1 MKTKTNFIFLNKKKS
16 LIPLIGIIILLFSS
30 CVDQEV
36 LRSERAILKSQ
47 NELNGND
54 SEASGG
60 SNPSLDDPSAPFDG
74 NIDTGSN
81 IADGFAFGRAD
92 LRHFVDPFDG
102 TYKTKITVPKN
113 LAGLLY
119 ISGINV
125 SGLSERLIRVR
136 FNFGR
141 EYEPIDVPATV
152 GRAPGIT
159 PQTDI
164 EVLILDM
171 SSQPFNRI
179 RLMYDL
185 FDYTN
190 YDGDSN
196 GTEVISDSLVPS
208 NAKSTNLYCRG
219 LFLEHD
225 PTFEDVS
232 GGTGKCDA
240 SSDTCLY
247 AYAKISDS
255 HLYNSSGYTTTPT
268 VPQIDHSGSVYTS
281 DSTYDGL
288 RCLPDTDGIDDLKL
302 VLNSSN
308 IGDNTTLGIGDTV
321 TFTDGSTMTFNGPFR
336 TYNFTN
342 WEITGD
348 AIFSSIDNAG
358 DIPKGLFQKY
368 ITTQEAA
375 NGFRSFLYPRFG
387 KMELSKDTEYVGL
400 SSTALSTAT
409 RSPIKKMISSGETDY
424 MDGCNLR
431 ISNYD
436 PYTNE
441 GLSSCN
447 VTATIEVISLDPETG
462 AQTKILKTPN
472 KSLKLQIIRPS
483 LVDYAGREVLFE
495 ALKTCQN
502 SKDCKSDEC
511 CFNQRCWSKRIVTQ
525 CKENVTDQGNLP
537 VGATCGSDFQCSSL
551 CCSGSTKVCAPHVN
565 NFTDKYKVLC
575 SKSPGQTCVAQEWCQ
590 KVDLRKC
597 LVVKTGISVT
607 GKQECGLRCY
617 NVPTFAECRD
627 GVCVPP
633 QPYAI
638 PAFDPLD
645 PNRCNQALDP
655 PKNLNQLK

>member
-1 MKTKTNFIFLNKKKS
+1 METKTNFISLNHKRF
-16 LIPLIGIIILLFSS
+16 IVPLFGIILLLFSS
-30 CVDQEV
+30 CMDQEA
-36 LRSERAILKSQ
+36 LRSKRSLQKNQ
-47 NELNGND
+47 NEFTENESETLN
-54 SEASGG
+54 G
-60 SNPSLDDPSAPFDG
+60 SNPYQNDPLAGPLDG
-74 NIDTGSN
+74 NIETGSN
-81 IADGFAFGRAD
+81 IADGFIYGRAD

-113 LAGLLY
+113 MAGLLY

-171 SSQPFNRI
+171 SSQPFNRL

-190 YDGDSN
+190 YDGDSD
-196 GTEVISDSLVPS
+196 GVEVISDNVVPS
-208 NAKSTNLYCRG
+208 NAKNTNLYCRG

-225 PTFEDVS
+225 PTFEDSS
-232 GGTGKCDA
+232 GDTGKCDA

-255 HLYNSSGYTTTPT
+255 HLYDENGLYTTTPT
-268 VPQIDHSGSVYTS
+268 VTQIDQSGQGYGYDVTS
-281 DSTYDGL
+281 DSL
-288 RCLPDTDGIDDLKL
+288 RCLPDSNKIADLKNAL
-302 VLNSSN
+302 P
-308 IGDNTTLGIGDTV
+308 
-321 TFTDGSTMTFNGPFR
+321 FTNDGSNTSLSIGGTIDLTTGKEMIYKGPFR
-336 TYNFTN
+336 TYNETN
-342 WEITGD
+342 WEITGE
-348 AIFSSIDNAG
+348 AIFSPIINQG
-358 DIPKGLFQKY
+358 DKPKGIFQDY
-368 ITTQEAA
+368 ITTKLPA

-387 KMELSKDTEYVGL
+387 KMELSKDVQYIKLNGSDV
-400 SSTALSTAT
+400 SSDRKVET
-409 RSPIKKMISSGETDY
+409 MIASGETEY

-431 ISNYD
+431 VSNHDSYA
-436 PYTNE
+436 NE

-447 VTATIEVISLDPETG
+447 ITATIELISIDPQTG

-483 LVDYAGREVLFE
+483 LVDYAGREVLYE

-525 CKENVTDQGNLP
+525 CKENVSDQGNLP
-537 VGATCGSDFQCSSL
+537 VGEQCGSDFQCSSL

-575 SKSPGQTCVAQEWCQ
+575 SKSPGQACVAQEWCQ

>member
-1 MKTKTNFIFLNKKKS
+1 
-16 LIPLIGIIILLFSS
+16 
-30 CVDQEV
+30 
-36 LRSERAILKSQ
+36 
-47 NELNGND
+47 
-54 SEASGG
+54 
-60 SNPSLDDPSAPFDG
+60 
-74 NIDTGSN
+74 
-81 IADGFAFGRAD
+81 
-92 LRHFVDPFDG
+92 
-102 TYKTKITVPKN
+102 
-113 LAGLLY
+113 
-119 ISGINV
+119 
-125 SGLSERLIRVR
+125 
-136 FNFGR
+136 
-141 EYEPIDVPATV
+141 
-152 GRAPGIT
+152 
-159 PQTDI
+159 
-164 EVLILDM
+164 
-171 SSQPFNRI
+171 
-179 RLMYDL
+179 MYYL
-185 FDYTN
+185 FDYT
-190 YDGDSN
+190 YFDGDNN
-196 GTEVISDSLVPS
+196 GTEVISDNVVPS

-232 GGTGKCDA
+232 GNTGKCDA

-255 HLYNSSGYTTTPT
+255 HLYNLSGYTTTPS
-268 VPQIDHSGSVYTS
+268 VAQIDHTGSVYTA
-281 DSTYDGL
+281 DSTYDAL
-288 RCLPDTDGIDDLKL
+288 RCLPDTASIDDLKL

-308 IGDNTTLGIGDTV
+308 IGNNSNLAIEDSVVL
-321 TFTDGSTMTFNGPFR
+321 TDGSTMTFKGPFR
-336 TYNFTN
+336 TYNYTN
-342 WEITGD
+342 WEIKDD
-348 AIFSSIDNAG
+348 AIFSPVGSSND
-358 DIPKGLFQKY
+358 DPKGIFQQY
-368 ITTQEAA
+368 ITTKSAPY
-375 NGFRSFLYPRFG
+375 GFRSFLYPRFG
-387 KMELSKDTEYVGL
+387 KMELSKDVQYIKLKTTDV
-400 SSTALSTAT
+400 SSDREVET
-409 RSPIKKMISSGETDY
+409 MIASGETEY

-431 ISNYD
+431 VSNHD

-447 VTATIEVISLDPETG
+447 VTATIEVISLDPQTG

-483 LVDYAGREVLFE
+483 LVDYAGREVLYE

-511 CFNQRCWSKRIVTQ
+511 CFNKRCWSKRIVTQ

-565 NFTDKYKVLC
+565 KFTDKYKVLC
-575 SKSPGQTCVAQEWCQ
+575 SKSPGQACVAQGWCQ

-597 LVVKTGISVT
+597 LVVKTGISIT

-633 QPYAI
+633 QPYAL